1 LFQTIFIC
9 YKVVEEH
16 DIEQSIENFIL
27 TYKEDIYIKNEIKQ
41 FKEYFSI
48 ICRPSIE
55 DYEQTEHFNIID
67 LWKWFNKNEL
77 IDVFPNLY
85 IVLKI
90 YLTIPSSKCSAKRA
104 FSKLARVKNK

>member
-1 LFQTIFIC
+1 LCVPIADTID
-9 YKVVEEH
+9 EEH

-27 TYKEDIYIKNEIKQ
+27 TYKEDVDIYIKNEIKQ

-48 ICRPSIE
+48 CRPSIE
-55 DYEQTEHFNIID
+55 DYEQTDHFNIID

-77 IDVFPNLY
+77 IYVFPNLY

-90 YLTIPSSKCSAKRA
+90 TKKYQLQTVRLKEL
-104 FSKLARVKNK
+104 FQN